1 MLVKAVLQ
9 VQSLGL
15 QLATGRQV
23 EIKQIHTESAVKQD
37 SKTQEGDFRQKTDK
51 EETQF
56 KYTRKHWLSSRDK
69 VWSVHC
75 VQQNGAN
82 WLNGSRWAGGGLI
95 EIKNQSYVHQFGG
108 PKPGYLPPHM
118 LCCMKCNMDMW
129 HRVSCMCGLTALHSL
144 IDGIFYV
151 TPSV

>member
-1 MLVKAVLQ
+1 MVKAVLQ

-56 KYTRKHWLSSRDK
+56 KYTRKH
-69 VWSVHC
+69 
-75 VQQNGAN
+75 
-82 WLNGSRWAGGGLI
+82 
-95 EIKNQSYVHQFGG
+95 
-108 PKPGYLPPHM
+108 
-118 LCCMKCNMDMW
+118 
-129 HRVSCMCGLTALHSL
+129 
-144 IDGIFYV
+144 
-151 TPSV
+151 